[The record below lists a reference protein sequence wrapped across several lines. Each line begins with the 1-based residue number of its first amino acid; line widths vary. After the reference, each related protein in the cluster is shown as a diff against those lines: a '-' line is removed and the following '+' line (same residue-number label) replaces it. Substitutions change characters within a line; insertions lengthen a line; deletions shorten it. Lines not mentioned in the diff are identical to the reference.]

1 MTHPK
6 LTPGHDFTCL
16 DAAVGV
22 WMASG
27 WEVREDQS
35 DPPLEVDVAPEPAAP
50 VESVQISGVDTAT
63 GTSEPTAQPVQ
74 PVPDPVPAPAPA
86 DPSSIDL
93 APKES

>member
-16 DAAVGV
+16 DSAVGA

-35 DPPLEVDVAPEPAAP
+35 DPPLEVDVAPEPAP
-50 VESVQISGVDTAT
+50 VESVQISGFDSAT
-63 GTSEPTAQPVQ
+63 GTSEHAAQPVQ
-74 PVPDPVPAPAPA
+74 PAPTDP
-86 DPSSIDL
+86 SIDL
-93 APKES
+93 TPKES